1 VDYYF
6 NNFQFN
12 GLSLLLMKDGQP
24 LSIRNNEAKLLAFF
38 LANPNQVFSKDAIL
52 ENVWA
57 GKVVSEQ
64 AVFQAISNLRA
75 LFGDEAIKTFS
86 KKGYQWQLPLH
97 NEPAPV
103 APQKTAIHPP
113 TVNTVRAYKFWLNT
127 LVALIVI
134 GVSLAFYFNLVST
147 DLAAVTHKP
156 IRIIVE
162 PFTLDA
168 NNTGAEDIIETLHD
182 AMQTQFSKNPEIAID
197 APPSEHSSY
206 QLAATPSHFFNVY
219 KQAVDVNL
227 LVTGRVRQTDDSW
240 TLAFVFQGQGDYN
253 QWRGYLTATSAAALA
268 MELETLLSKIAPMKI
283 LWESQDLRL
292 LNAQL
297 QLLYSETPGNL
308 PILYQLVDN
317 LLYMGDLDSARL
329 RALELFQHASA
340 AADLRYQSLALRA
353 QAAASMDLVDADQVI
368 AMLDKSAALAATAN
382 DPFLQSHAMEH
393 YAPIYYR
400 LKNFELMEKNLLD
413 ALVLAEAARAPDQ
426 QAKILRMLSI
436 FSYKFQRPDKRDIY
450 LVQAQSILDQYEF
463 PGESY
468 ALLEDIAGMFTDDDL
483 KKEQFFW
490 RALNRFTPQQEA
502 WIKERAQE
510 HLVDLYIDQ
519 ERWEDAFA
527 VLAKETNFSGAE
539 FLFLAKIH
547 FSQKNF
553 ALAQTQAEAAFKQA
567 RLSGEYYAA
576 LDAALLLAQLH
587 KQFNQV
593 GRQKDRIEY
602 INKNAP
608 PFWKASKQIVLEE
621 LADDPMGY

>member
-1 VDYYF
+1 
-6 NNFQFN
+6 
-12 GLSLLLMKDGQP
+12 MKDGQP
-24 LSIRNNEAKLLAFF
+24 LPIRNNEAKLLAFF
-38 LANPNQVFSKDAIL
+38 LANPNQVFSKDIIL

-64 AVFQAISNLRA
+64 AVFQAISNLRT

-97 NEPAPV
+97 AAPAPV
-103 APQKTAIHPP
+103 TPPKTELQSS
-113 TVNTVRAYKFWLNT
+113 TVNTVRAYKFWSNA
-127 LVALIVI
+127 VIVLIVI
-134 GVSLAFYFNLVST
+134 GVSLTFYFNLVST
-147 DLAAVTHKP
+147 DLTAVTHKP

-168 NNTGAEDIIETLHD
+168 NNTGAEDIIDTLYY

-206 QLAATPSHFFNVY
+206 PLAAAPSHFFNVY
-219 KQAVDVNL
+219 KQTVDVNL
-227 LVTGRVRQTDDSW
+227 LVTGSVRQTNDSW
-240 TLAFVFQGQGDYN
+240 TLAFVLQGQGDYN
-253 QWRGYLTATSAAALA
+253 QWRGYLTASSAVALA

-297 QLLYSETPGNL
+297 QLLYSENPGNL

-353 QAAASMDLVDADQVI
+353 QAAASMDLGDADQVI
-368 AMLDKSAALAATAN
+368 AMLDKSAALAAMAN
-382 DPFLQSHAMEH
+382 DPFLQSHVMEY

-400 LKNFELMEKNLLD
+400 LKNFELMEKNLLH

-426 QAKILRMLSI
+426 RARILQVLSI
-436 FSYKFQRPDKRDIY
+436 FSYKFERPDKRDIY
-450 LVQAQSILDQYEF
+450 LAQARSILDQYEF
-463 PGESY
+463 PGESH
-468 ALLEDIAGMFTDDDL
+468 ALLEDIAGMFSDDEM

-490 RALNRFTPQQEA
+490 RALNRFTPEQEA
-502 WIKERAQE
+502 RIKESAQE
-510 HLVDLYIDQ
+510 HLVNLYINH

-539 FLFLAKIH
+539 FLFLAQIH

-553 ALAQTQAEAAFKQA
+553 ALAQTEAEAAFKQA
-567 RLSGEYYAA
+567 RISGEYYAA
-576 LDAALLLAQLH
+576 LNAALLLAQLH
-587 KQFNQV
+587 EQFEQV
-593 GRQKDRIEY
+593 ALQKSYIEY

-608 PFWKASKQIVLEE
+608 PFWKKSKQIVLAK
-621 LADDPMGY
+621 LAGDLTGY